1 MNWREFVK
9 KVQAEH
15 GISYKEAMKKASPLW
30 KEHKEAANDKPKKKA
45 RKAKKRAKKRV
56 GVPKEVI
63 DFPKVAKKR
72 NEEVRQ
78 KIPQTQT
85 VVVSDLGGAMG
96 AEIDRRRNKK
106 LKGRKRLDKKHG
118 LLLDSTHRYLARKS
132 KVLSRF

>member
-1 MNWREFVK
+1 
-9 KVQAEH
+9 
-15 GISYKEAMKKASPLW
+15 MKKASPLW
-30 KEHKEAANDKPKKKA
+30 KEYKEAANDKPKKKP

-72 NEEVRQ
+72 KEEVRQ

>member
-9 KVQAEH
+9 QIQADH
-15 GISYKEAMKKASPLW
+15 GISYKEALQKASPLW
-30 KEHKEAANDKPKKKA
+30 KKHKDTAKNKPKKKA
-45 RKAKKRAKKRV
+45 RKSKKRV
-56 GVPKEVI
+56 EIPKDVT

-72 NEEVRQ
+72 KEALRE
-78 KIPQTQT
+78 KIPQTQA
-85 VVVSDLGGAMG
+85 VVVSDLGGSMG

-106 LKGRKRLDKKHG
+106 LKGRKRMAKKHG